1 MRTNK
6 KTVLHWTLAI
16 LVVLGVRGSTPAT
29 AQIGSGVLAPEVTR
43 EDYARSD
50 RMERSELVPKLKN
63 GFVVPHWISQSDE
76 FWYRRATPTGYE
88 FVVVDASTGREQ
100 PAFDQPALAQALSQT
115 SGDKVEPDK
124 LPFDSFVFNQTRD
137 AIDFTVKDLD
147 YECHVKPS
155 VRCEAGRIRQCTP
168 EVISFSTL
176 VLPDSKCLNEGIT
189 PSPDSHWGVLTR
201 DGNLWLRDLQSGQER
216 ALTED
221 GEPNFGYGIYS
232 GGWKAASIPR
242 ERQMEAGHR
251 LPPMESYWSPD
262 SRTFIVTRVDQRHV
276 ADYPYVETVPGDG
289 SFRPKLHLVRVPL
302 VGETP
307 PTVEW
312 YAFDIPSGAHRRLE
326 FPYDKLLVAQQDM
339 LAIRK
344 TWWSQ
349 DNRHLYA
356 VAFGDNMESA
366 YFFDA
371 DVSTGKVRT
380 VIEEQMQPRM
390 DLNSTSYNPPNVG
403 ITRDGKEV
411 IWFSQRDGWGHLYL
425 YDAANGRLKNQITRG
440 NWLVRDIVDVDES
453 GRRIYFTAGGR
464 EGGNPYYRYLYRVNF
479 DGSGL
484 TLLSPEHADHML
496 TSPYNDVLAIDGAQG
511 YEVVSP
517 SRKYVVY
524 NYSTPAQPTETVIR
538 TTEDGRLIA
547 SFEKAD
553 ASALFAAG
561 YHAPEEFVAKA
572 ADGKTDLW
580 CVLYKPSNFDP
591 QRRYPIIDA
600 EYASPLT
607 AVVPRNFVM
616 GTVGPSNPSASPPTL
631 AELGFLVVAIDS
643 RGTTYRSR
651 EFLHATYGKL
661 NVNGLDDHVAVI
673 KQLGEKYPW
682 VDATRVGIMGG
693 SYGGWSAFRGVLE
706 FPDFY
711 KVGVAASPP
720 ASLHNQYLD
729 YHWTAFQGRPI
740 YSNGTELRPAPSEVP
755 RNFVALDG
763 RQQAGRLKGHLL
775 IIMGELD
782 ENVLPGSTLQFVDA
796 LMKANKDFDLL
807 YMPNR
812 NHVSGY
818 GPYTTR
824 RISDYFVR
832 YLLGATPP
840 DWNAVP
846 PTAAPGTN

>member
-1 MRTNK
+1 MGRLWP
-6 KTVLHWTLAI
+6 VVALAL
-16 LVVLGVRGSTPAT
+16 LVCSVHVRTPAQT
-29 AQIGSGVLAPEVTR
+29 SPLAPGVTR
-43 EDYARSD
+43 DDYARAEMMD
-50 RMERSELVPKLKN
+50 RKSLAAKLKN
-63 GFVVPHWISQSDE
+63 GFVVPHWISQSDK

-88 FVVVDASTGREQ
+88 FVVVDAATGRKQ
-100 PAFDQPALAQALSQT
+100 PAFDQSALAQALSQA
-115 SGDKVEPDK
+115 SAAKFEPDK
-124 LPFDSFVFNQTRD
+124 LPFDGFSFNDARD
-137 AIDFTVKDLD
+137 AI
-147 YECHVKPS
+147 HVEVNEKEYGCQLKPAKC
-155 VRCEAGRIRQCTP
+155 VVAPPKP
-168 EVISFSTL
+168 ET
-176 VLPDSKCLNEGIT
+176 EGVAT
-189 PSPDSHWGVLTR
+189 SPDTHWGVLTR
-201 DGNLWLRDLQSGQER
+201 HGDLWLRDLQSGQER
-216 ALTED
+216 ALTQD
-221 GEPNFGYGIYS
+221 GEPNFGYGIYT

-242 ERQMEAGHR
+242 ERQMEVAGRR

-289 SFRPKLHLVRVPL
+289 GFRPKLHLVRVPL
-302 VGETP
+302 VGEKP

-312 YAFDIPSGAHRRLE
+312 YACDIPNGAHRRLE

-380 VIEEQMQPRM
+380 VIEEQMLPRM
-390 DLNSTSYNPPNVG
+390 DLNSTSYNPPNVR

-425 YDAANGRLKNQITRG
+425 YDAASGRLKNQITRG
-440 NWLVRDIVDVDES
+440 NWLVRDIVDVDDS

-464 EGGNPYYRYLYRVNF
+464 EEGNPYYRYLYRVNF

-511 YEVVSP
+511 YQVVSP
-517 SRKYVVY
+517 SKKYVIY
-524 NYSTPAQPTETVIR
+524 NYSTPAQPTESVIR

-547 SFEKAD
+547 TFEKAD

-561 YHAPEEFVAKA
+561 YHPPEEFVAKA

-591 QRRYPIIDA
+591 QKHYPIIDA

-616 GTVGPSNPSASPPTL
+616 GTVGPSNPSAPSAY
-631 AELGFLVVAIDS
+631 AELGFIVVVIDA
-643 RGTTYRSR
+643 RGTTFRSR

-673 KQLGEKYPW
+673 KQLGEEYPW
-682 VDATRVGIMGG
+682 VDALRVGVTGR
-693 SYGGWSAFRGVLE
+693 SYGGWSAFRAMLE

-711 KVGVAASPP
+711 KVGVAGAP
-720 ASLHNQYLD
+720 AGSMHNQYLD

-740 YSNGTELRPAPSEVP
+740 YSNGTELRPTPSEVP
-755 RNFVALDG
+755 RNFVASDG

-782 ENVLPGSTLQFVDA
+782 ENVVPGSTLQFVDA
-796 LMKANKDFDLL
+796 LMKANQDFDLIYL
-807 YMPNR
+807 PNT
-812 NHVSGY
+812 NHYFTGN
-818 GPYTTR
+818 PYVTR
-824 RISDYFVR
+824 RVWDYFVS
-832 YLLGATPP
+832 YLLGAIPPQYQVEANETPP
-840 DWNAVP
+840 E
-846 PTAAPGTN
+846 